1 MKGEWEGEL
10 YKEVE
15 IHVPERMVKLLKAL
29 DNVTETEWVV
39 FLKVKEIVDNK
50 VFIDESEY
58 FIPEQEA
65 TYSTVEPV
73 EDIPKGFDVAVHKH
87 PRSVTS
93 FSSTDEKNINANSFI
108 SILWEDQQ
116 FKNATIKLYLGNT
129 PIMVD
134 GRYVKIVVDEELP
147 DVSGFISKI
156 RKKEYKTI
164 SYSGYDYSYG
174 YGYYSY
180 READDVKEVS
190 EEINKEVTHETVI
203 HDIDIEI
210 LEAVDKYLEMH
221 RFNNS
226 IDLDDL
232 KNYIKEVYHIEATDE
247 RIEEILREY
256 GYVPEDKY
264 DWYSDYYSDL

>member
-15 IHVPERMVKLLKAL
+15 IHVPERIVKLLKAL

-87 PRSVTS
+87 PRGITS

-108 SILWEDQQ
+108 SILWENQQ
-116 FKNATIKLYLGNT
+116 FKDATIKLYLGNT

-164 SYSGYDYSYG
+164 SYSGYGYSYG
-174 YGYYSY
+174 YHDY

-190 EEINKEVTHETVI
+190 EEINKEVI
-203 HDIDIEI
+203 HDEDIEI
-210 LEAVDKYLEMH
+210 LKAVYEYFKMH
-221 RFNNS
+221 GF
-226 IDLDDL
+226 IDFDDL
-232 KNYIKEVYHIEATDE
+232 KNYIKEVYHIETTDE

-256 GYVPEDKY
+256 GY
-264 DWYSDYYSDL
+264 YYFDL